1 MRKVRLNF
9 LPRIFMMLAL
19 ATGSLAAFA
28 QNTQIT
34 ADKVYGYD
42 PLLYNG
48 LAYYFYPPP
57 STQGTQYMFDI
68 FDAEGSVTVRGVTYP
83 NQAINYDIYNQ
94 QLVLKYRTAIG
105 SDNLL
110 QISFAW
116 LENFD
121 MHSKH
126 FEVITT
132 ADTIKEIFQ
141 TLGKGPAKVLYSFSR
156 KLTVSNLTES
166 SVHYFAQIQRTMY
179 VSNGSKRQKYK
190 NNRSFVKTFPEANHD
205 QIFKYIRK
213 NKLTVQK
220 ADDRHMT
227 ELINYC
233 NTLLGT

>member
-1 MRKVRLNF
+1 MQRVRHNF
-9 LPRIFMMLAL
+9 LPRIFMMLAI
-19 ATGSLAAFA
+19 ATGSHALFA

-57 STQGTQYMFDI
+57 QTQGTQYLFEI
-68 FDAEGSVTVRGVTYP
+68 FDAAGSVTVRGVTYP
-83 NQAINYDIYNQ
+83 NQALNYDIYNQ
-94 QLVLKYRTAIG
+94 QLVLKYKTAIG

-116 LENFD
+116 LESFNL
-121 MHSKH
+121 HSKH
-126 FEVITT
+126 FEIITT

-141 TLGKGPAKVLYSFSR
+141 AIGTGPAKVLYSFAR

-179 VSNGSKRQKYK
+179 VSYGGKRQKYK
-190 NNRSFVKTFPEANHD
+190 NNRSFVKTFPEEKHD
-205 QIFKYIRK
+205 QILKYIRK
-213 NKLTVQK
+213 NKITVQK
-220 ADDRHMT
+220 ADDRRMN